1 LELLRSVKENP
12 NADFKELELE
22 IKRIGIQKDKAIM
35 VLVESTFDQD
45 VIKQMN
51 QKYPMLLQVH
61 SL

>member
-51 QKYPMLLQVH
+51 QKCPMLLQVH